1 MKISCQS
8 LLHDDNPLTPHSLTS
23 AIAPLERL
31 RLRAGYA
38 NRSSTLTVMPII
50 VTVKLFA
57 AYQEAYGQPELTLE
71 LPTGVTVADV
81 RDRLL
86 TEHPEL
92 EQWRDLTRFGVNLQF
107 VEPDTTLQSGDEVVL
122 IPPVSGG

>member
-1 MKISCQS
+1 MSI
-8 LLHDDNPLTPHSLTS
+8 T
-23 AIAPLERL
+23 
-31 RLRAGYA
+31 
-38 NRSSTLTVMPII
+38 

-57 AYQEAYGQPELTLE
+57 AYQDAYGQSELTLE
-71 LPTGVTVADV
+71 LPEDATVADV

-86 TEHPEL
+86 AKHPEL

-107 VEPDTTLQSGDEVVL
+107 VEPDTPLRSGDEVVL